1 MQERPFIVVK
11 QLRVRDLRDDDIVL
25 LPPETTAGRAR
36 WTRWVDV
43 DKDKRGARQVRDG
56 GLDLVDVQVPEH
68 EPLCMSCGHTQ
79 RYHGARVCL
88 YPNGGCP
95 CSGWNSDYAP
105 ATGVVAREVVL

>member
-1 MQERPFIVVK
+1 MMQERPFIVVK

-56 GLDLVDVQVPEH
+56 GLDLVDVQVPEP
-68 EPLCMSCGHTQ
+68 ELPIDIPVPVTADPAYLDAL
-79 RYHGARVCL
+79 R
-88 YPNGGCP
+88 GG
-95 CSGWNSDYAP
+95 
-105 ATGVVAREVVL
+105 VK